1 MTDSLRQLTT
11 MRARKVR
18 DARAAI
24 AVLVAVVVGAAIAA
38 SARAHFQTYPYTLTS
53 CPASYD
59 HQVDP
64 INDVFYGSATAERTL
79 NHIRFHTGWTDT
91 GGSMQSFSSEGVCG
105 EMYGQAAS
113 GATWQSRFHI
123 RVKRTYDADATWGVT
138 SRGDAHHEDFVW
150 YCGHAVDKGGV
161 SSGLWSGFDQGRR
174 AIYDA
179 FSGSHEYAGV
189 TYWGNTR
196 EFKQC
201 DGDYAGSNGNVGWW
215 RIPDTYH

>member
-1 MTDSLRQLTT
+1 MSSPQRRLLR
-11 MRARKVR
+11 AP
-18 DARAAI
+18 AALVT
-24 AVLVAVVVGAAIAA
+24 AVLALTALAGA
-38 SARAHFQTYPYTLTS
+38 ARAHFQTYPYTLTS

-64 INDVFYGSATAERTL
+64 INDVFYGSATATRTL
-79 NHIRFHTGWTDT
+79 NHIRFHTGWSSS

-105 EMYGQAAS
+105 EMDGQVAS
-113 GATWQSRFHI
+113 GAVWQSRFHI
-123 RVKRTYDADATWGVT
+123 RVKRTYDDDPTWGIT

-150 YCGHAVDKGGV
+150 YCGHAVDKGGI
-161 SSGLWSGFDQGRR
+161 STGLWSGFDQGRR

-179 FSGSHEYAGV
+179 FLGQHTYAGV

-215 RIPDTYH
+215 HIPGSSH